1 MGKDGE
7 TEIAIQGLT
16 SDFCKQM
23 KFIKDPTEKT
33 TAVTDILLAFI
44 AFGGIGYLR
53 WPPMCSGEFWK
64 INIWSAAIGL
74 IGLAAALGAVAHGLV
89 RSRIFHQ
96 RVWLALN
103 MALSLA
109 VSLFVVGVVY
119 DLWGHEVSLTTL
131 PLMLIAGL
139 GFYLA
144 TLMYP
149 GIFFIFIVYEA
160 VALTFALGAY
170 IFLAVQKDL
179 PGACWMAAGILVS
192 IIAAGIQANKSAVLT
207 FIWRF
212 DRNGIYHLVQV
223 VGLLL
228 LLIGLRWSVLY

>member
-1 MGKDGE
+1 
-7 TEIAIQGLT
+7 
-16 SDFCKQM
+16 M

-33 TAVTDILLAFI
+33 TAVTDIILAFI

-53 WPPMCSGEFWK
+53 WPLMNSGEVWK

-89 RSRIFHQ
+89 LSRIFHQ
-96 RVWLALN
+96 RIWWVLN

-119 DLWGHEVSLTTL
+119 DLWGFEVSLTTL

-139 GFYLA
+139 GFYLT
-144 TLMYP
+144 TLIYP
-149 GIFFIFIVYEA
+149 GIFFLFIVYE
-160 VALTFALGAY
+160 VAAMIFALGAY
-170 IFLAVQKDL
+170 IFLAIQQDL
-179 PGACWMAAGILVS
+179 PGACLMAAGILVS
-192 IIAAGIQANKSAVLT
+192 IIAAGIQAHKSVVLT

-212 DRNGIYHLVQV
+212 DHNGIYHLVQV
-223 VGLLL
+223 VGLML